1 MIVCRS
7 FSLSGEVPER
17 VGRQVDDRRLVRGG
31 GEVDSKRALGERI
44 GGLDLERSRV
54 AHLAVNAGVA
64 EDDAAGR
71 RGHDLPDLLVEAARA
86 AVKGVSAVVSRELI
100 GPSVEREAAAAD
112 AVGKAADDRAEVMA
126 RLARV
131 TVEIGESEHDV
142 RTPAFPVG

>member
-1 MIVCRS
+1 MVWISSV
-7 FSLSGEVPER
+7 LP
-17 VGRQVDDRRLVRGG
+17 DRRSSTQATGMR
-31 GEVDSKRALGERI
+31 D
-44 GGLDLERSRV
+44 RSSS
-54 AHLAVNAGVA
+54 
-64 EDDAAGR
+64 
-71 RGHDLPDLLVEAARA
+71 

-142 RTPAFPVG
+142 HTPAFPVG